1 MANRKIGATIV
12 LDGEKEFKSAVTAC
26 NKSLSTMQSAMKL
39 ASAQADAEG
48 RSIDS
53 LRNKQNALIGVL
65 NAAMNKQEAVSDG
78 LEHAEKDYK
87 RVGNELNAYKGKLT
101 AAQAELKQ
109 MKESGSATSEELKEQ
124 EEVVKNLSETVE
136 LGEKAYATAGARV
149 ETWQKQMY
157 DADTAV
163 ERAKQD
169 VNENTSAMK
178 ELEQAT
184 DGAADELGDFA
195 NEADSAADSTD
206 ELDVSLGSMLKNAA
220 VNVGVDMLRNMGSAA
235 ADAAKFVVES
245 GSAFESSM
253 SKVEALSGATEGQ
266 LSKMSAK
273 AKQLGSS
280 TKFSATQVAES
291 FKYMSLAGWDTE
303 QMLSAV
309 DGVVNLDGI
318 PSRCSL
324 QSMAWSTLRRRLKWT

>member
-48 RSIDS
+48 RSLDS
-53 LRNKQNALIGVL
+53 LRNKQNALNGVL
-65 NAAMNKQEAVSDG
+65 DAAKKKQAAVADG
-78 LEHAEKDYK
+78 LAHAQKDYDRIGDELGQYKRQLSEAEK
-87 RVGNELNAYKGKLT
+87 ELDR
-101 AAQAELKQ
+101 
-109 MKESGSATSEELKEQ
+109 MKSSGSATSEELEEQ
-124 EEVVKNLSETVE
+124 EKVVKNLSETVE
-136 LGEKAYATAGARV
+136 DGEKAYESAGSRV
-149 ETWQKQMY
+149 ESWQKQLY
-157 DADTAV
+157 DAETATV
-163 ERAKQD
+163 KAQQACD
-169 VNENTSAMK
+169 ENASAME
-178 ELEQAT
+178 ELEHAT

-195 NEADSAADSTD
+195 SEADQAADSTG

-245 GSAFESSM
+245 GSAFESAM
-253 SKVEALSGATEGQ
+253 SQVEALSGATEGQ

-280 TKFSATQVAES
+280 TKFSATQVADAFS
-291 FKYMSLAGWDTE
+291 YMSLA
-303 QMLSAV
+303 
-309 DGVVNLDGI
+309 
-318 PSRCSL
+318 
-324 QSMAWSTLRRRLKWT
+324 